1 MTFTITTLGSTTGC
15 YDLPI
20 MLSISREGVNPL
32 NAIKRSV
39 VAPYFKVMPPVANG
53 GKTTYIIKRS
63 VDDCHIGIWQSVIR
77 RNVVASLELVCLD
90 KDSP

>member
-1 MTFTITTLGSTTGC
+1 VTICQKKLRGDLRILGAMTFTIITLGSTTGC

-53 GKTTYIIKRS
+53 GKTTHLHY
-63 VDDCHIGIWQSVIR
+63 
-77 RNVVASLELVCLD
+77 
-90 KDSP
+90 